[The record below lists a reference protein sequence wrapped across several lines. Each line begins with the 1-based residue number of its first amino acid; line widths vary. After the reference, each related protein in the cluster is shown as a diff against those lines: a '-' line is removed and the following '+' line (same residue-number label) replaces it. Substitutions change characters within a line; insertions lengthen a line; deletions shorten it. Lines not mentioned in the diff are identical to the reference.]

1 LSLLKLKAIWI
12 YFSVLPLID
21 QNFNV
26 FTFIIVTNNVDVK
39 YVAIAVAAVAVAV
52 AVAVAID
59 IDIAIAALFQ
69 LLLYFSCCG
78 QINIGRY
85 SKFYN

>member
-1 LSLLKLKAIWI
+1 MSLLKLKAIWI
-12 YFSVLPLID
+12 YFSVLPPID

-59 IDIAIAALFQ
+59 IDIAIAVLFQ
-69 LLLYFSCCG
+69 LLWP
-78 QINIGRY
+78 N
-85 SKFYN
+85 